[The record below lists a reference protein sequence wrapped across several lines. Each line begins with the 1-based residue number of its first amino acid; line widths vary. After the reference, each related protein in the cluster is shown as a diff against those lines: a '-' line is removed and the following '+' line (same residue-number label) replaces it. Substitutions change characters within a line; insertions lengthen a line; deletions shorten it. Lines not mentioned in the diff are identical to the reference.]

1 MATATVT
8 FACKDAEL
16 FMEEVKTRVADYFDT
31 RQLSVKANATMVV
44 KSLVLW
50 GVFIG
55 SYAAILL
62 GGLAPLAM
70 LGLAVVMGVALAGI
84 GFAVAHDALHGAY
97 SHRPWLNNLIG
108 HSFDVLGAS
117 SYMWKITHNVIHHTY
132 TNIHGIDED
141 LEVSPLL
148 RLSPQA
154 RWRSFHRFQHLYAL
168 LTYTLSTLNWVFW
181 KDFDYFTRRTLG
193 PYTDRKH
200 PAGEIAQLIGFKVF
214 FLLWSIVVPLLVL
227 GLPLWQ
233 FAIGYVAMHM
243 VAGVIL
249 GVVFQLAHV
258 VEATA
263 HPVPDSCGHM
273 EHTWPIHEMYTTANF
288 ATRNRFLT
296 WYVGGLNF
304 QVEHHLFPKTCSVH
318 YPVISRIV
326 RDVAQRH
333 GVPYYENPTFR
344 AAVVSHLR
352 TLRANGREPSVL
364 PQAPALVAA

>member
-1 MATATVT
+1 MATTTVT
-8 FACKDAEL
+8 FACRDAEL
-16 FMEEVKTRVADYFDT
+16 FMEEIKTRVAEYFDV
-31 RQLSVKANATMVV
+31 RKLSIKANAAMVV

-50 GVFIG
+50 GAFIG
-55 SYAAILL
+55 SYVAILAA
-62 GGLAPLAM
+62 GLAPLAM

-97 SHRPWLNNLIG
+97 SHRAWLNKLIG
-108 HSFDVLGAS
+108 YSFDVLGAN

-154 RWRSFHRFQHLYAL
+154 RWRGFHRFQHLYAL

-193 PYTDRKH
+193 PYTGRKH
-200 PAGEIAQLIGFKVF
+200 PAGQIAQLIAFKVF

-227 GLPLWQ
+227 DLPLWQ
-233 FAIGYVAMHM
+233 FAIGYVTMHM

-273 EHTWPIHEMYTTANF
+273 EHSWPIHEMYTTANF
-288 ATRNRFLT
+288 GTRNRLLT

-318 YPVISRIV
+318 YAAISRIV
-326 RDVAQRH
+326 REVAGKH

-344 AAVVSHLR
+344 AAVASHLR
-352 TLRANGREPSVL
+352 TLRANGRKPSAV